1 MKKLLL
7 FVTCIFFCTGT
18 DAQINIVED
27 GLVQAMIQRHKETNR
42 SMTVAGWRVQLAA
55 GTDRNMVTSTKS
67 KFLSVYPE
75 FDAEWTYK
83 APYYKL
89 NTGAFLTKLEAARL
103 KYKIRKEFPNAY
115 IIRDEKIKP
124 SEFMRY

>member
-7 FVTCIFFCTGT
+7 FATCIFFFTGI

-42 SMTVAGWRVQLAA
+42 SMTLAGWRVQLAA

-67 KFLSVYPE
+67 KFLSIYPE

-89 NTGAFLTKLEAARL
+89 NTGAFRTKLEAARL
-103 KYKIRKEFPNAY
+103 KYNIRKEFPNAY

-124 SEFMRY
+124 SEFLQY